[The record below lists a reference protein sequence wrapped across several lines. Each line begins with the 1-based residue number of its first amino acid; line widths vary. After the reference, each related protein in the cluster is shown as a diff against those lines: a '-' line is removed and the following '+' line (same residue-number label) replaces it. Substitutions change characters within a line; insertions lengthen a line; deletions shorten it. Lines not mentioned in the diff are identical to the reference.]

1 MIIDEIGVKDNS
13 FTPTNRS
20 TVDIHSFGYKK
31 ESEMFRNEYRKSRK
45 LSRYNNALKNL
56 IPFRL
61 GKTSDEEMPID
72 KAGFFSTISFSWITK
87 YLWVSYRK
95 GITLDDLPK
104 PSPYDTADHNAKR
117 LEALWN
123 DEVMRN
129 GLTGASFSRAAWKFI
144 RTRIFMASLMFGFSA
159 ILGFLGPAIV
169 MRKLLEYVGSPDGSI
184 YTGIVWIILLM
195 ISDLLRVTFF
205 SWGWSVCYRTGL
217 RMKSAFTSVMYRKLI
232 KTSNL
237 SNQDSGK
244 LINMMSNDSQAVY
257 DLCIYTPM
265 IIAGP
270 IITILII
277 IYILLVLSPL
287 ALSGFLF
294 FFCFYPLQYFISHLN
309 GYFRKRS
316 ITISDQRVSAVT
328 EIFNCIKLIKMY
340 AWEDPFSLN
349 LLELRNK
356 EKTWLANMCITRSYG
371 SSLTVTIPM
380 IAAIISFL
388 VHVAGG
394 YSLTAAQ
401 AFPILFIYI
410 NHMKICLSVIR
421 DGSKQIIESNIAFE
435 RIKVFPFVLLLNS
448 QTRHMISFFEVA
460 ITTIV
465 NTKVSFARI
474 KSIMC
479 MEENNSFIQKPIVK
493 SQALSIMNGTFV
505 CDVDSCNLKS
515 AQKKKKRKLNKDDL
529 EKNEIE
535 SLMPKRIEILSDI
548 NFEVAKSKLIGICG
562 HVGSGKSSLLRAALG
577 QIRITNGKI
586 SRDGSCAYVSQQA
599 WIQNA
604 SLKDNILFGH
614 KFDSHR
620 YYTAIDVCCLQEDID
635 LLPAADETEIGER
648 GVNLSGGQK
657 QRVALARAYYAN
669 QDIYFLDDPLSAV
682 DINVGW
688 YIFEN
693 LIQKA
698 LKDKSIIFVTHKIPY
713 LSRCDQIYMMSNGRI
728 VEQGDHVSLLQAGKE
743 YASMVKSD
751 KSMMT
756 NSIFNNRLS
765 TMYDS
770 SNDLTFKKDRTN
782 DESDEKIKNDEET
795 IDSMIIEPEYM
806 EKGSI
811 KGHTYLLYISA
822 MGGFFV
828 ASIVLVNVIINTG
841 CLLFSSWWLATWIK
855 AGSGGRTITV
865 GNETV
870 VSNNI
875 IDNPDIGYY
884 QIVYASCIL
893 FILGSS
899 LLRGYVLT
907 RVALIA
913 STTLHNQLFK
923 KIMSTTMQFFES
935 TPKGRL
941 QNLFSRD
948 ISELDGQLPV
958 NIENSLNSI
967 CHGVLNVLM
976 VCVILP
982 YLTIPFILLSIL
994 FYFVARLFRKTL
1006 RDLQRHES
1014 ASKSPI
1020 FSFATATLQ
1029 GLDTI
1034 HAFKKETQFI
1044 EKFYEYIDLNGTCE
1058 FLSSVL
1064 LRWAAIRFDFL
1075 TIIAYVCTGFTV
1087 VLLRG
1092 SIPPAMAGLALSF
1105 CGQMTGF
1112 LQYTIRLLS
1121 LTELKFISVERM
1133 GFYLKT
1139 LKSEDEFTK
1148 ESTSEK
1154 SYDNWPQKGAIE
1166 FKNVE
1171 LRYRKNTPIILN
1183 GLSFNVVAGEKL
1195 GIVGRTSAGKSSLIT
1210 ALFRL
1215 VELSN
1220 GSIKI
1225 DGRDITTIS
1234 LNQLRSKLSIIPQ
1247 DPILFNGSVRYNL
1260 DPWKVKT
1267 DEEIWSALEITKLKN
1282 KVLTMPGQLNA
1293 FVDSGGSNMSM
1304 GERQLLC
1311 LARVLLRK
1319 NKIIILDEATASVD
1333 PLTESIVQT
1342 TIQNQFSDCTIMIIA
1357 HRLQNVLSCDRI
1369 LVLNSGKIVEFD
1381 TPGNLLD
1388 NPESQFSKMIN
1399 AADKKNNNY

>member
-401 AFPILFIYI
+401 
-410 NHMKICLSVIR
+410 
-421 DGSKQIIESNIAFE
+421 
-435 RIKVFPFVLLLNS
+435 
-448 QTRHMISFFEVA
+448 
-460 ITTIV
+460 
-465 NTKVSFARI
+465 
-474 KSIMC
+474 SIMC

-756 NSIFNNRLS
+756 NSIFNNRDNYDRLS

>member
-1 MIIDEIGVKDNS
+1 MIIDEIGVKDES
-13 FTPTNRS
+13 FTPSKRS
-20 TVDIHSFGYKK
+20 TVDIDSFGY
-31 ESEMFRNEYRKSRK
+31 ERGTEMFKHEYRKSRK
-45 LSRYNNALKNL
+45 LSRYNSALKNL
-56 IPFRL
+56 IPIRL
-61 GKTSDEEMPID
+61 GKTSDGEMPID
-72 KAGFFSTISFSWITK
+72 KAGFFSTISFSWITR
-87 YLWVSYRK
+87 YLLISNRQ

-104 PSPYDTADHNAKR
+104 PSPHDTADLNAKR

-129 GLTGASFSRAAWKFI
+129 SLTGASFSRAAWKFI
-144 RTRIFMASLMFGFSA
+144 RTRIFMASLMFGSSA

-169 MRKLLEYVGSPDGSI
+169 MRKLLEHIESPEGSV
-184 YTGIVWIILLM
+184 YTGIMWIFLLM

-205 SWGWSVCYRTGL
+205 SWGWSACYRTGL
-217 RMKSAFTSVMYRKLI
+217 RMKSAFISVMYRKLI

-237 SNQDSGK
+237 SNQNSGK

-277 IYILLVLSPL
+277 IYILFVLSPL

-294 FFCFYPLQYFISHLN
+294 FFCFYPLQYLISRLN

-316 ITISDQRVSAVT
+316 IIMSDQRVSAAN

-356 EKTWLANMCITRSYG
+356 EKSWLAKMCITRSYG
-371 SSLTVTIPM
+371 SSLTVTIPI

-394 YSLTAAQ
+394 YSLSAAQ
-401 AFPILFIYI
+401 
-410 NHMKICLSVIR
+410 
-421 DGSKQIIESNIAFE
+421 
-435 RIKVFPFVLLLNS
+435 VFPFVLLLNS

-460 ITTIV
+460 ITTVV
-465 NTKVSFARI
+465 NTRVSFARI
-474 KSIMC
+474 KSVMS

-515 AQKKKKRKLNKDDL
+515 AEKKKKRKLNKDDL
-529 EKNEIE
+529 EKNELE
-535 SLMPKRIEILSDI
+535 FLMPKRIEILSDI
-548 NFEVAKSKLIGICG
+548 NFEAAKSKLIGICG

-604 SLKDNILFGH
+604 TFRDNILFGH

-635 LLPAADETEIGER
+635 SLPAADETEIGER

-693 LIQKA
+693 LIQRA
-698 LKDKSIIFVTHKIPY
+698 LKDKCVILVTHQIPY

-728 VEQGDHVSLLQAGKE
+728 VEQGDHVSLMQAGKE

-751 KSMMT
+751 KSIMT
-756 NSIFNNRLS
+756 NSIFNNNKEIHDKLS
-765 TMYDS
+765 KMYDN
-770 SNDLTFKKDRTN
+770 SNTLTLKQDSQNEGRDQQK
-782 DESDEKIKNDEET
+782 EEDEET
-795 IDSMIIEPEYM
+795 IDGTLIEPEYM
-806 EKGSI
+806 ETGSI
-811 KGHTYLLYISA
+811 KKHTYLLYIGA
-822 MGGFFV
+822 MGGSLIAV
-828 ASIVLVNVIINTG
+828 IVLINVLLNTS
-841 CLLFSSWWLATWIK
+841 CILFSSWWLATWIK
-855 AGSGGRTITV
+855 AGSGGQTITV

-884 QIVYASCIL
+884 QAVYAACIL
-893 FILGSS
+893 AILGSS
-899 LLRGYVLT
+899 LLRGFVLT

-913 STTLHNQLFK
+913 STTLHNKLFK
-923 KIMSTTMQFFES
+923 KIMSTTMQFFET

-941 QNLFSRD
+941 QNIFSRD
-948 ISELDGQLPV
+948 IGELDGQLPI

-967 CHGVLNVLM
+967 FHGVLNVLM

-994 FYFVARLFRKTL
+994 FYFVSKLFRKTL
-1006 RDLQRHES
+1006 RDLQRHENT
-1014 ASKSPI
+1014 SKSPI

-1034 HAFKKETQFI
+1034 HAFKKESQFI
-1044 EKFYEYIDLNGTCE
+1044 DKFYEYIDLNGTCE

-1064 LRWAAIRFDFL
+1064 LRWAAIRFDIL

-1087 VLLRG
+1087 VLLKG
-1092 SIPPAMAGLALSF
+1092 NISPAMAGLALSF

-1121 LTELKFISVERM
+1121 ITELKFISVERM
-1133 GFYLKT
+1133 GFYLRT
-1139 LKSEDEFTK
+1139 LKSEDEYTK
-1148 ESTSEK
+1148 ISTSLK
-1154 SYDNWPQKGAIE
+1154 PYDWPQNGAVE
-1166 FKNVE
+1166 FRNVA

-1183 GLSFNVVAGEKL
+1183 NISFNAVAGEKL
-1195 GIVGRTSAGKSSLIT
+1195 GIVGRTGSGKSSLIT

-1215 VELSN
+1215 VELSD
-1220 GSIKI
+1220 GCIKI
-1225 DGRDITTIS
+1225 DGSDVTTIS
-1234 LNQLRSKLSIIPQ
+1234 LNKLRSKLSIIPQ
-1247 DPILFNGSVRYNL
+1247 DPIIFNGSIRYNL

-1267 DEEIWSALEITKLKN
+1267 DEEIWSALEKTKLKN
-1282 KVLTMPGQLNA
+1282 KVITMPGQLNA

-1333 PLTESIVQT
+1333 PITESIVQT
-1342 TIQNQFSDCTIMIIA
+1342 TIQEEFSDCTIMIIA

-1369 LVLNSGKIVEFD
+1369 LVMENGKILEFD
-1381 TPGNLLD
+1381 TPSKLLD
-1388 NPESQFSKMIN
+1388 NPDSEFSKMIA